1 MIFLMGWTFIL
12 RLKAS
17 SPPEVWVGVPLSPR
31 YIFIFMPTRLRGQ
44 AGAGRVPE
52 NKSGRGFEGNKEGKY
67 LTISPGGTKA
77 PQSNYD
83 IDLLAFDY
91 AWMKHGRQLV
101 APRPLN
107 FLGRSIPSILPL
119 ENSPFLLYT
128 NF

>member
-1 MIFLMGWTFIL
+1 MG
-12 RLKAS
+12 RCAS
-17 SPPEVWVGVPLSPR
+17 EPQIHIHIHAYSPS
-31 YIFIFMPTRLRGQ
+31 
-44 AGAGRVPE
+44 GAGWEGARVPE

-67 LTISPGGTKA
+67 LIISPSGTTA

-101 APRPLN
+101 APGALN
-107 FLGRSIPSILPL
+107 FLGRSVLSIL
-119 ENSPFLLYT
+119 LLLHT

>member
-1 MIFLMGWTFIL
+1 MCL
-12 RLKAS
+12 RAPDTYSYSCLLA
-17 SPPEVWVGVPLSPR
+17 
-31 YIFIFMPTRLRGQ
+31 FRGRQ
-44 AGAGRVPE
+44 GEGARVPE
-52 NKSGRGFEGNKEGKY
+52 NKSGRGFEGNKEGK
-67 LTISPGGTKA
+67 
-77 PQSNYD
+77 SNYD

>member
-1 MIFLMGWTFIL
+1 MG
-12 RLKAS
+12 RCAS
-17 SPPEVWVGVPLSPR
+17 EPQIHIHIHAYSPS
-31 YIFIFMPTRLRGQ
+31 
-44 AGAGRVPE
+44 GAGGGPE

-101 APRPLN
+101 APGALN
-107 FLGRSIPSILPL
+107 FLGRSVLSIL
-119 ENSPFLLYT
+119 LLLHT